1 VNGIVADWTASL
13 TREEVVARC
22 AEGEVP
28 CGPINS
34 IADIFADA
42 QFAARG
48 DLARVQDPRAGE
60 VVVPAPL
67 PFLSATPGRLEH
79 LGAAMGAHNDA
90 VYRGLLALDDAELAE
105 LRDAGAI

>member
-1 VNGIVADWTASL
+1 VNRIVSDWSATL
-13 TREEVVARC
+13 TREEVVAAC

-48 DLARVQDPRAGE
+48 DLLKVQDPRAGE
-60 VVVPAPL
+60 VVVPAPM
-67 PFLSATPGRLEH
+67 PFLSATPGRLKH
-79 LGAAMGAHNDA
+79 LGEAMGAHNDDI
-90 VYRGLLALDDAELAE
+90 YRGLLGLGDAELEALE
-105 LRDAGAI
+105 SAGVI